1 MVWDRWVS
9 LLCWERIVL
18 LAGHM
23 TGNLHV
29 MGTKEFTK
37 ICLLARP
44 FRRNFIW
51 NLQFPPGMHLESNQL
66 NKFNGYRFLGVV
78 SVNGAHGHDGSIIAH
93 KLVLHNVS
101 HSSRHHDSQHRVT
114 FLICSKSNSQYAALV
129 AVGEV
134 VPHIRPA
141 RYTAGLQHDRLSNS
155 EDDSVTIADI
165 IGEEPSIR
173 RTDWSCQQ

>member
-1 MVWDRWVS
+1 
-9 LLCWERIVL
+9 
-18 LAGHM
+18 M
-23 TGNLHV
+23 TIHSQQGV
-29 MGTKEFTK
+29 M
-37 ICLLARP
+37 
-44 FRRNFIW
+44 
-51 NLQFPPGMHLESNQL
+51 
-66 NKFNGYRFLGVV
+66 
-78 SVNGAHGHDGSIIAH
+78 
-93 KLVLHNVS
+93 
-101 HSSRHHDSQHRVT
+101 
-114 FLICSKSNSQYAALV
+114 FLICSKSSSQYAALV